1 MVHSLNSYYKRP
13 LPTVQQL
20 AAALGGRIEGGGRVA
35 RLPHVCGGERELTE
49 NPGLRTYTNRRGYT
63 ALVCH
68 YGHEWPDPENAVRA
82 ALGDDYLETTARD
95 RRELAVLGGAEAIVG
110 LLPEFSCGNSGWT
123 AECPVCHSQ
132 GSLHVQD
139 LADHDFPYLGL
150 SCECG
155 ATYDAIHKAL
165 SSICDASAV
174 RWLQRAGYLLKD
186 GLVRHQ
192 LRYDGARPDAHWDP
206 ANKGRSVSGR
216 APLRWVKGEREQAVL
231 VEGAKAA
238 ASLVSAGI
246 GETHAVYSLGDTG
259 GLRSGDMSAIPERD
273 VVVWADKDKP
283 DPSGNRPGD
292 TAMTRAASRLAS
304 GRRTVRRVETDGL
317 PEGTDAADFEGKR
330 IAELLEAGKGYLD
343 TEQYR
348 AQLEDDLDMISEAM
362 SPNGVA
368 RQLIKAFPD
377 KLLAVEGLRGRVE
390 MLWDNGGGVWTSH
403 EPNMFEAAAEAC
415 KNWRNVNIER
425 ILGGTMAR
433 DLKSW
438 SRSYETTP
446 GLLTAL
452 EGAGTVLVNMTINR
466 NKPDGIIEAKD
477 REIDSDT
484 RYIGAPNGVVN
495 LVDGSLL
502 TGSAARSK
510 LITHSIPD
518 AYDPDARHPAVDQ
531 LFAHLPDRER
541 SWLLDSLGFAIHG
554 WPSRRA
560 LLIVGPGGGGKSTLL
575 AALAACL
582 GNTGGGYAGDMSEGA
597 LASGKQVHAGLNPE
611 MAVFQL
617 PKRLVVVGEES
628 ALSNIGRFKRLTGGD
643 NLTVR
648 KPYERESRTLRV
660 SATIV
665 QAVNEDT
672 LPNLRLENEAT
683 FDRLRTLPYPS
694 IPESE
699 RDPNLGGV
707 LVNHPGARQALFALL
722 IRHAVENRLAPAD
735 IPSVAEKRAEV
746 RRESIGAGFYDWATS
761 AVVKTGIAYEMLFTS
776 EAWDSALAY
785 AAQDNDVGE
794 NADVVWGMKRYQ
806 FIRKLRSFLEL
817 PPARQLRRDDFAG
830 RGWQRVRLAR
840 PSEIETS
847 TAEASQPELYCTSKL
862 EDGATCGQPIENG
875 RCIAEFDHRD
885 NSDQGPPPAAAT
897 GGKQGEF
904 PGTAERGGQRN
915 HLVHALD
922 RRIEYWKSVQREAV
936 AKPDSS
942 ALWQCTFVRPV
953 LRSLREAESCHEILT
968 QRHLDALGG
977 ADAFLA
983 RIEEVSSQLHPDTA
997 KMMDWDTLFWDLRRL
1012 VDQTREDVQEQTEV
1026 RVLDRLRLL
1035 GQKALNAGRG
1045 NYP

>member
-1 MVHSLNSYYKRP
+1 MIQTRGILRSTSYSRTFR
-13 LPTVQQL
+13 TVSV
-20 AAALGGRIEGGGRVA
+20 AGCWTRWGSPFMAGR
-35 RLPHVCGGERELTE
+35 
-49 NPGLRTYTNRRGYT
+49 
-63 ALVCH
+63 
-68 YGHEWPDPENAVRA
+68 
-82 ALGDDYLETTARD
+82 
-95 RRELAVLGGAEAIVG
+95 
-110 LLPEFSCGNSGWT
+110 
-123 AECPVCHSQ
+123 
-132 GSLHVQD
+132 
-139 LADHDFPYLGL
+139 
-150 SCECG
+150 
-155 ATYDAIHKAL
+155 
-165 SSICDASAV
+165 
-174 RWLQRAGYLLKD
+174 RAG
-186 GLVRHQ
+186 
-192 LRYDGARPDAHWDP
+192 
-206 ANKGRSVSGR
+206 
-216 APLRWVKGEREQAVL
+216 
-231 VEGAKAA
+231 
-238 ASLVSAGI
+238 
-246 GETHAVYSLGDTG
+246 
-259 GLRSGDMSAIPERD
+259 
-273 VVVWADKDKP
+273 
-283 DPSGNRPGD
+283 
-292 TAMTRAASRLAS
+292 
-304 GRRTVRRVETDGL
+304 
-317 PEGTDAADFEGKR
+317 
-330 IAELLEAGKGYLD
+330 
-343 TEQYR
+343 
-348 AQLEDDLDMISEAM
+348 
-362 SPNGVA
+362 
-368 RQLIKAFPD
+368 
-377 KLLAVEGLRGRVE
+377 
-390 MLWDNGGGVWTSH
+390 
-403 EPNMFEAAAEAC
+403 
-415 KNWRNVNIER
+415 
-425 ILGGTMAR
+425 
-433 DLKSW
+433 
-438 SRSYETTP
+438 
-446 GLLTAL
+446 
-452 EGAGTVLVNMTINR
+452 
-466 NKPDGIIEAKD
+466 
-477 REIDSDT
+477 
-484 RYIGAPNGVVN
+484 
-495 LVDGSLL
+495 
-502 TGSAARSK
+502 
-510 LITHSIPD
+510 
-518 AYDPDARHPAVDQ
+518 
-531 LFAHLPDRER
+531 
-541 SWLLDSLGFAIHG
+541 
-554 WPSRRA
+554 A

-761 AVVKTGIAYEMLFTS
+761 AVVKTGIGYEMLFTS

-897 GGKQGEF
+897 GGKQGEL

-953 LRSLREAESCHEILT
+953 T
-968 QRHLDALGG
+968 QVAPRGGVLPRDSDSKALGRSWGRRCVSLQGSRRSALSCSLILPRRWTGTRCSGTFG
-977 ADAFLA
+977 AWW
-983 RIEEVSSQLHPDTA
+983 T
-997 KMMDWDTLFWDLRRL
+997 RRERTCRNKPKL
-1012 VDQTREDVQEQTEV
+1012 ECWT
-1026 RVLDRLRLL
+1026 
-1035 GQKALNAGRG
+1035 G
-1045 NYP
+1045 